1 LPIER
6 SHLLHQLDT
15 ERRTLARIGET
26 LEQDEHITRLTSS
39 DGSHHTII
47 FSSLDSENADA
58 IIVRETAHY
67 RGLLAPSNFPAKME
81 VEWKLYEHDAPADLI
96 NKLETAGF
104 EIGAC
109 ESVVALDLSDHHD
122 WIDDPLANHVERVTT
137 LEQVNLYR
145 QTAELIFHKNY
156 AYTANELSRGI
167 ATGSTEHI
175 GYLAFDSTMAT
186 PVPVSIGRL
195 YTHANSLFGGLYGGA
210 TLPSHRGLGFYRAL
224 TAARARDARRLGA
237 KFLIVDALPTSLRIL
252 MKLGFVEITKTWPC
266 TLRPAMPAK

>member
-175 GYLAFDSTMAT
+175 GYLAFDSTMEGCTLTQTACSA
-186 PVPVSIGRL
+186 VS
-195 YTHANSLFGGLYGGA
+195 
-210 TLPSHRGLGFYRAL
+210 
-224 TAARARDARRLGA
+224 TAARRCRPIADSASTGRSPPLG
-237 KFLIVDALPTSLRIL
+237 R
-252 MKLGFVEITKTWPC
+252 
-266 TLRPAMPAK
+266 AMLVGSAQNS